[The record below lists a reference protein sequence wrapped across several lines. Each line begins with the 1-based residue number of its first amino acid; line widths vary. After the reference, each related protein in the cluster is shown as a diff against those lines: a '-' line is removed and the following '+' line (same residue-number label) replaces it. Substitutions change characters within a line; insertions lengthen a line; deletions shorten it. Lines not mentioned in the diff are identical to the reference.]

1 VVDVVESK
9 MWFYED
15 IYFLVVIMFVV
26 AILSWEKL

>member
-1 VVDVVESK
+1 MMMMVVDVVESK

-26 AILSWEKL
+26 AILS